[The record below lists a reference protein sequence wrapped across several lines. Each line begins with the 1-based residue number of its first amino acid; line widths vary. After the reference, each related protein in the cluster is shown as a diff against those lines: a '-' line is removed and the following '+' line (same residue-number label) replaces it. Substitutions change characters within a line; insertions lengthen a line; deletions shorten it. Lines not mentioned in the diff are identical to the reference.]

1 MGSYYSAI
9 DLRGYPSSYFS
20 KTALVKQVNASN
32 YKDIL
37 GSFEK
42 NKLENTLFGIEIDDE
57 PKNVK
62 KIIRKAEGIDIIIF
76 RSRDS
81 KENREALKIKELT
94 FISNPDNLDSVCFD
108 LARENSIGFEINL
121 QDFINNQRY
130 RRVKTLETYRE
141 LLKAYRKFLFPVV
154 LTSGARDSHELKT
167 PLTLVSFGCIL
178 GMDIREAK
186 GAITTVPE
194 MLINK
199 KID

>member
-42 NKLENTLFGIEIDDE
+42 IKSEDTLFGIEIDDE
-57 PKNVK
+57 SKNAK

-76 RSRDS
+76 KSRDS
-81 KENREALKIKELT
+81 KENREALKIKEITL
-94 FISNPDNLDSVCFD
+94 ISNPDNLDSVCFD

-121 QDFINNQRY
+121 QDFFSSQRY
-130 RRVKTLETYRE
+130 RRVKTLEVYKE
-141 LLKAYRKFLFPVV
+141 LLKAYRKFLFPIV

-167 PLTLVSFGCIL
+167 PLTLLSFGCIL

-199 KID
+199 KIN

>member
-42 NKLENTLFGIEIDDE
+42 NKSENTLFGIEIDDE
-57 PKNVK
+57 SKNAK

-76 RSRDS
+76 KSRDS
-81 KENREALKIKELT
+81 KENREALKIKEITL
-94 FISNPDNLDSVCFD
+94 ISNPDNLDSVCFD

-121 QDFINNQRY
+121 QDFFSSQRY
-130 RRVKTLETYRE
+130 RRVKTLEVYKE
-141 LLKAYRKFLFPVV
+141 LLKAYRKFLFPIV

-167 PLTLVSFGCIL
+167 PLTLLSFGCIL

-199 KID
+199 KIN